1 METSTIYLIAGGLA
15 LGGVAV
21 LVLALRKSP
30 EETETPIDV
39 VPPTQGG
46 GGVRE
51 FSCDKGNGFPLQFG
65 SCGSNVEKWQQYL
78 NQRRGENLSVDG
90 KFGALTEA
98 ATKRHPAFGNLSTF
112 NQGIVSEVDF
122 NAATFQA
129 NVGNCPSGQ
138 VFSYPQNK
146 CVPS

>member
-1 METSTIYLIAGGLA
+1 MKTSTIYLIAGGLA

-30 EETETPIDV
+30 EETESPIDV
-39 VPPTQGG
+39 VPPTQSG

-51 FSCDKGNGFPLQFG
+51 FSCNKFGFPLQFG
-65 SCGSNVEKWQQYL
+65 SCGNNVEKWQQYL

-98 ATKRHPAFGNLSTF
+98 ATKRHPALGNMSTF
-112 NQGIVSEVDF
+112 NRGVVSEVDF
-122 NAATFQA
+122 NMATYQA

>member
-1 METSTIYLIAGGLA
+1 MKTSTIYLIAGGLA

-30 EETETPIDV
+30 EETESPIDV
-39 VPPTQGG
+39 IPPTQGG
-46 GGVRE
+46 GGIRE
-51 FSCDKGNGFPLQFG
+51 FSCNKGNGFPLQFG
-65 SCGSNVEKWQQYL
+65 SCGSNVEMWQSYL
-78 NQRRGENLSVDG
+78 NQRRGENLSVEG
-90 KFGALTEA
+90 KFGAATEA
-98 ATKRHPAFGNLSTF
+98 ATKRHPAFGNMSTF
-112 NQGIVSEVDF
+112 NQGLVSEVDF
-122 NAATFQA
+122 YAATYKA

>member
-1 METSTIYLIAGGLA
+1 MKTSTIYLIAGGLA

-90 KFGALTEA
+90 KFFPISEFNFNVMVLPLLLPLKFKISNAPFSIVFAVTPSSLY
-98 ATKRHPAFGNLSTF
+98 NLP
-112 NQGIVSEVDF
+112 EL
-122 NAATFQA
+122 
-129 NVGNCPSGQ
+129 
-138 VFSYPQNK
+138 
-146 CVPS
+146 

>member
-1 METSTIYLIAGGLA
+1 MKTSTIYLIAGGLA

-30 EETETPIDV
+30 EEAESPIDI

-46 GGVRE
+46 GGVL
-51 FSCDKGNGFPLQFG
+51 FCYKGNEFPLQFG

-98 ATKRHPAFGNLSTF
+98 ATKRHPPFGNMSSF

>member
-1 METSTIYLIAGGLA
+1 MKTSTIYLIAGGLA

-21 LVLALRKSP
+21 LILALRKSP
-30 EETETPIDV
+30 EESESPIDV

-51 FSCDKGNGFPLQFG
+51 FSCNKGNGFPLQFG
-65 SCGSNVEKWQQYL
+65 SCGSNVEKWQEYL

-90 KFGALTEA
+90 KFGAATEA
-98 ATKRHPAFGNLSTF
+98 ATKKHPAFGNMSTF
-112 NQGIVSEVDF
+112 NQGLVNEFDF
-122 NAATFQA
+122 NMATYQA